1 MDAGRIGWGV
11 LGAAGVA
18 RRRFLPALQEAR
30 NGYLV
35 AVGSRSLDR
44 AAAVVQAVGQGRAA
58 GSYEEVLEDPA
69 VDAVYIPLPNSLHEP
84 WTRKA
89 LAAGKHV
96 LCEKPLALRAAAA
109 EELAQAAAAAGR
121 VVMEGFMYRL
131 HPQYEPAVWQPL
143 VEQIGP
149 LRSAHV
155 RRSYPFDRPGDIR
168 ENPTL
173 GGGALWDIGCYCL
186 DLLGWQLGEPL
197 EVQAMGELR
206 DGLDWTTAAQL
217 RLASGVL
224 ASAWWSFAG
233 PLSQRLSLVGERGT
247 LELDSP
253 FRASG
258 PARAW
263 LDTGGGM
270 RRVELPTDNCFRR
283 EIEHF
288 GDVILGSAAP
298 AIPLTDSARW
308 LRVAEAVDQQVR
320 GTMPAAS
327 SLGGARDGVEGSRA
341 PADLRE
347 RVGQPRD
354 R

>member
-35 AVGSRSLDR
+35 AVGSRSVDR
-44 AAAVVQAVGQGRAA
+44 AAVVVQAVGQGRAA
-58 GSYEEVLEDPA
+58 GSYEEVLNDPA

-96 LCEKPLALRAAAA
+96 LCEKPLALRAAAVK
-109 EELAQAAAAAGR
+109 ELAHAADAAGR

-131 HPQYEPAVWQPL
+131 HPQYEPVVWQPL

-149 LRSAHV
+149 LRLAHV
-155 RRSYPFDRPGDIR
+155 RMSYPFDRQGDIR
-168 ENPTL
+168 ENATL

-186 DLLGWQLGEPL
+186 DLLTWQLGEPV
-197 EVQAMGELR
+197 EVHAMGDLR
-206 DGLDWTTAAQL
+206 DGLDWTTAAEL
-217 RLASGVL
+217 RFASGVL
-224 ASAWWSFAG
+224 ATAWWSFAG

-247 LELDSP
+247 LDLDTP
-253 FRASG
+253 FRAYG
-258 PARAW
+258 PAGAW
-263 LDTGGGM
+263 LDTGGGGL
-270 RRVELPTDNCFRR
+270 RVELPTDNCFRR

-288 GDVILGSAAP
+288 GDVVEGTGSP
-298 AIPLTDSARW
+298 VVPLTDSARW

-320 GTMPAAS
+320 GMMPAS
-327 SLGGARDGVEGSRA
+327 RLGGTRDGVEGSRA
-341 PADLRE
+341 PAALRE

-354 R
+354 S

>member
-18 RRRFLPALQEAR
+18 RRRFLPALQEAS

-44 AAAVVQAVGQGRAA
+44 AAAAVQAVGQGRAA

-69 VDAVYIPLPNSLHEP
+69 VEAVYIPLPNSLHEP

-96 LCEKPLALRAAAA
+96 LCEKPLALRAAAV
-109 EELAQAAAAAGR
+109 EELAHAADGAGR

-143 VEQIGP
+143 VEQIGR

-155 RRSYPFDRPGDIR
+155 RMSFPFDRPGDIR
-168 ENPTL
+168 GNATL

-186 DLLGWQLGEPL
+186 DLLTWRLGEPL
-197 EVQAMGELR
+197 EVQAIGERR
-206 DGLDWTTAAQL
+206 DGLDWTAEAQL
-217 RLASGVL
+217 RFASGVL
-224 ASAWWSFAG
+224 TSAWWSFTG

-247 LELDSP
+247 LDLDSP
-253 FRASG
+253 FRAYG
-258 PARAW
+258 PAGAW

-270 RRVELPTDNCFRR
+270 RWMELPTDKCFRR

-288 GDVILGSAAP
+288 GDVILGSASP
-298 AIPLTDSARW
+298 TVPLIDSARW
-308 LRVAEAVDQQVR
+308 LRVAEAVDQQV
-320 GTMPAAS
+320 GGMVPAAS
-327 SLGGARDGVEGSRA
+327 NLGGTRDGVEGSRA
-341 PADLRE
+341 PAALRE

>member
-1 MDAGRIGWGV
+1 MEGDRVGWGV

-18 RRRFLPALQEAR
+18 RRRFLPALQEAS

-35 AVGSRSLDR
+35 AFGSRSLDR
-44 AAAVVQAVGQGRAA
+44 AAAVVQAVGQGRAV
-58 GSYEEVLEDPA
+58 GSYEEVLEDRA

-96 LCEKPLALRAAAA
+96 LCEKPLAVRAAVV
-109 EELAQAAAAAGR
+109 EELAHAADGAGR

-149 LRSAHV
+149 LRSVHV
-155 RRSYPFDRPGDIR
+155 RMSFPFDRPGDIR
-168 ENPTL
+168 EDATL

-186 DLLGWQLGEPL
+186 DLLTWQLGEPL
-197 EVQAMGELR
+197 EVRVMGERR
-206 DGLDWTTAAQL
+206 DGLDWTAEAQL
-217 RLASGVL
+217 RFASGVL

-247 LELDSP
+247 LDLDSP
-253 FRASG
+253 FRAYG
-258 PARAW
+258 PAGAW
-263 LDTGGGM
+263 LDTGGGV
-270 RRVELPTDNCFRR
+270 RWIELPTDNCFRR

-288 GDVILGSAAP
+288 GDVILRSASP
-298 AIPLTDSARW
+298 AVPLTDSARW
-308 LRVAEAVDQQVR
+308 LRVAEAVDQQV
-320 GTMPAAS
+320 GGMVPAAS
-327 SLGGARDGVEGSRA
+327 GLGGAGDGVEGSRA
-341 PADLRE
+341 PAALRE